1 MPTTIAKVPAD
12 YFEPPVTTGR
22 LRRRRQRRVVAL
34 VAAVVLVSAA
44 GLAVRHYA
52 DHLCRG
58 FRLPDTRLTQVDGEC
73 VGWTLEEAYPF
84 SPQLADVTT
93 RIAAENVSA
102 RKRAEAE
109 KRGYVRIAVLMPMTA
124 GPAAAMTIDTIRR
137 GLQGVFVAQVRA
149 NTGVSGTASPYVQ
162 LVLMNEGR
170 DQTHWPQLMPALQ
183 ELKAG
188 DHPVVAVVGLGV
200 SIPPTQDV
208 ANRLSALDL
217 PAVGGVLTATDLNAP
232 RLFEVS
238 PSNEQYVTALADYRK
253 TRPELTSAL
262 LVYDTNDDN
271 YVRTLREAFQRQ
283 FEPYINGR
291 LKGFIGSLGTR
302 DAQAA
307 VFDAIKNT
315 VCASKV
321 DMILYAGRDRDLPTL
336 IDQLAARAE
345 CYRKPPVDPLVIL
358 TGSTGLNLDTTV
370 EQKMRAGRITLID
383 ASSSDPVSWTAGVD
397 APAGFKGFHTEFTK
411 VFPAAELL
419 DGYAL
424 GHHDAV
430 ALVVEA
436 IRNFAEQSPGTVIGG
451 KDVHNQIINLNEAE
465 HPFQAAGGDLTFDNR
480 PGRWP
485 HGKKIALIQVPA
497 GKSPLPSF
505 TTP

>member
-1 MPTTIAKVPAD
+1 MPTIAKVPAD

-22 LRRRRQRRVVAL
+22 RRRRQRRRVAAV
-34 VAAVVLVSAA
+34 VAAVVLVCAA
-44 GLAVRHYA
+44 GFAVRQYA

-58 FRLPDTRLTQVDGEC
+58 FAPPDTRLTRVDGEC
-73 VGWTLEEAYPF
+73 IGWTLEEAYPF
-84 SPQLADVTT
+84 TPELTDVTT
-93 RIAAENVSA
+93 RIAEQNASA
-102 RKRAEAE
+102 RQRAETE
-109 KRGYVRIAVLMPMTA
+109 HRGYVRIAVLMPMTA
-124 GPAAAMTIDTIRR
+124 GTASAMTIDTIRH
-137 GLQGVFVAQVRA
+137 GLQGAYVAQVRA
-149 NTGVSGTASPYVQ
+149 NTGVAGTASPYVQ

-170 DQTHWPQLMPALQ
+170 DQTHWQELIPVLQ
-183 ELKAG
+183 ELKSG

-200 SIPPTQDV
+200 SIPPTQAV
-208 ANRLSALDL
+208 AAELSGMNL
-217 PAVGGVLTATDLNAP
+217 PAVGGVLTATDLDAP

-238 PSNEQYVTALADYRK
+238 PSNEQYVIALADYRRL
-253 TRPELTSAL
+253 RPALKSAL

-271 YVRTLREAFQRQ
+271 YVRTLRDAFQEK
-283 FEPYINGR
+283 FKPFINGR

-321 DMILYAGRDRDLPTL
+321 DMVLYAGRDRDLPVL
-336 IDQLAARAE
+336 VDQLAARAE
-345 CYRKPPVDPLVIL
+345 CYRRPPIDPLVVL
-358 TGSTGLNLDTTV
+358 TGSTGLNLDKTV
-370 EQKMRAGRITLID
+370 EQKMIQGRITLID
-383 ASSSDPVSWTAGVD
+383 ASSSDPVTWQTGAD
-397 APAGFKGFHTEFTK
+397 APAGFKEFHAQFIK
-411 VFPAAELL
+411 SFPASDLL

-430 ALVVEA
+430 TLVVEA
-436 IRNFAEQSPGTVIGG
+436 IRNFAEQSPGSAVSG

-465 HPFQAAGGDLTFDNR
+465 HPFQAAGGDLTFDNE

-485 HGKKIALIQVPA
+485 HGKRIALIQVPA

-505 TTP
+505 VTP